1 MREHGIRVRLS
12 DEIDAAAALPLVDLF
27 DRSEVRTGLRIALK
41 VPHEA
46 WAVFD
51 RLFDEHWGGAPEVPV
66 PPTSNPGERRGAL
79 RWRWD
84 GTRVRLEAQSEQ
96 PSGGD
101 VPGYSPEQ
109 LLRRKPFDRIS
120 ETEVKDIERLLTH
133 LARRL
138 ATRRSRRL
146 VPTSR
151 RGLVDLRRSFRSAL
165 GSYGEVLR
173 LARRARALEEPRIA
187 MLFDTSGS
195 MDPHTRFHLAF
206 AFALRR
212 AIRRVEVFAFN
223 TTLTRVSRDIAPGR
237 ILRSLE
243 ELAASV
249 PDWSGGTQIGQCLA
263 HFVSAY
269 DGLLGRDTTI
279 IIVSDGLD
287 LGDTAPLA
295 ASMRTLHERARRVI
309 WLNPLLH
316 DPRYEPTAAGM
327 CAALPYVDHF
337 APGHD
342 LESLERLA
350 RLMN

>member
-1 MREHGIRVRLS
+1 
-12 DEIDAAAALPLVDLF
+12 
-27 DRSEVRTGLRIALK
+27 
-41 VPHEA
+41 
-46 WAVFD
+46 
-51 RLFDEHWGGAPEVPV
+51 
-66 PPTSNPGERRGAL
+66 
-79 RWRWD
+79 
-84 GTRVRLEAQSEQ
+84 
-96 PSGGD
+96 